1 MDVVIVGN
9 SDEYWLFSIQTRNKT
24 LKALKWHPYSPIRRA
39 FIHAFF
45 GREACYYDVQRH
57 MVAFLN
63 CVEAYVNGREHDPHK
78 VHELRDTLLDAEW
91 VPEHGK

>member
-1 MDVVIVGN
+1 MDIVIVGN
-9 SDEYWLFSIQTRNKT
+9 SNQYWLFSIQTRDQT
-24 LKALKWHPYSPIRRA
+24 LRALGWHPYSPTRRA

-63 CVEAYVNGREHDPHK
+63 CVDAYYNSQGYDPHRIQ
-78 VHELRDTLLDAEW
+78 ELRDTLLDAEW
-91 VPEHGK
+91 APEHAK